1 MAGYGAPIV
10 NNGMSRPGAV
20 AGSMG
25 PIYQYGAANP
35 YGPYA
40 GLQRAGAGTGA
51 SGSAPSGSTAG
62 NSTALSY
69 LEGVVG
75 GQNTPYNEQTRN
87 SMFSQASGM
96 NAAAEGAQNQQLQAA
111 FAMGGANPNDP
122 SAQNAMRQNMA
133 QRQGANQE
141 AMGSIN
147 RTANIA
153 NQGAQQSAANTL
165 LARETALNAQNQ
177 AASQTALSYL
187 YGGGGS
193 QGSGPN
199 NFNLP
204 QQMNQQRMDQQLDNE
219 SYMRQGRLERQQD
232 AAWNNRASQ
241 GSSSRPSGVMAGE
254 WDFQRNRNKGGY

>member
-1 MAGYGAPIV
+1 MVIQNFNAS
-10 NNGMSRPGAV
+10 NNSTPYYSGLGNV
-20 AGSMG
+20 
-25 PIYQYGAANP
+25 YQFGAANP
-35 YGPYA
+35 YGPYV
-40 GLQRAGAGTGA
+40 GLNRAPTGGSTGGS
-51 SGSAPSGSTAG
+51 SGSSTNRPAG

-141 AMGSIN
+141 AMGAIN
-147 RTANIA
+147 RTANLA
-153 NQGAQQSAANTL
+153 NQGAQQSAAGTL
-165 LARETALNAQNQ
+165 LAHETAMNAQNQ
-177 AASQTALSYL
+177 AASNAALGYL
-187 YGGGGS
+187 YGGGGRQS
-193 QGSGPN
+193 SGPN

-204 QQMNQQRMDQQLDNE
+204 QQFNQQRMDQQLQNE
-219 SYMRQGRLERQQD
+219 AYMAQGRQDYRDDMRYRRQ
-232 AAWNNRASQ
+232 
-241 GSSSRPSGVMAGE
+241 SSGFAPGE
-254 WDFQRNRNKGGY
+254 WDSQRPVLNKGYN